1 MTAEHKEII
10 KMIHN
15 ADFYGALSCLNQLN
29 EAQKRDVILN
39 EASVT
44 DDISILGF
52 VEFLISQDNS
62 YNNHS
67 LAAEAYIQMCFV
79 EGAYNLAMFHAWE
92 MHKLNPD
99 IETKKFLLFF
109 YAIPERLL
117 PLEEAYQIAKEI
129 LKSEPDYKP
138 ALEIVCYH

>member
-1 MTAEHKEII
+1 MGVERERII
-10 KMIHN
+10 AMIHN
-15 ADFYGALSCLNQLN
+15 ADFYGALSCLNQLS
-29 EAQKRDVILN
+29 EAQKRDIILE
-39 EASVT
+39 EASLT

-79 EGAYNLAMFHAWE
+79 EGAYNVALFHARE
-92 MHKLNPD
+92 MFRLNPD

-109 YAIPERLL
+109 YDIPERLL
-117 PLEEAYQIAKEI
+117 PAREAQQIAKEI
-129 LKSEPDYKP
+129 LDIEPDYRP
-138 ALEIVCYH
+138 ALSIVGK

>member
-10 KMIHN
+10 TMIHN
-15 ADFYGALSCLNQLN
+15 ADFYGALSCLNQLR

-52 VEFLISQDNS
+52 AEFLISQDNS

-79 EGAYNLAMFHAWE
+79 EGAYNVALFHARE
-92 MHKLNPD
+92 MYRLNSD

-109 YAIPERLL
+109 YR
-117 PLEEAYQIAKEI
+117 
-129 LKSEPDYKP
+129 P
-138 ALEIVCYH
+138 ALRIVGK

>member
-10 KMIHN
+10 TMIHN
-15 ADFYGALSCLNQLN
+15 ADFYGALSFLNQLS

-52 VEFLISQDNS
+52 VEFLVSQDNS

-67 LAAEAYIQMCFV
+67 LAAEAYMQMCFI

-92 MHKLNPD
+92 MHKIKPD
-99 IETKKFLLFF
+99 VETKKFLLFF
-109 YAIPERLL
+109 YGIPERLL
-117 PLEEAYQIAKEI
+117 PLENARQIAEEI
-129 LKSEPDYKP
+129 LRSDPDYEP
-138 ALEIVCYH
+138 ALEIVRYH